1 MRQENMEAK
10 GSHQENIPIAVIGV
24 NHNTAEVKIREKV
37 YFTEKQQ
44 TAIIKY
50 LSEKYNARSV
60 VVLST
65 CNRTEIYLC
74 GRKALKFIGEI
85 CCWLDTAIREKIFC
99 NEDVVYILEREDAI
113 RHFFQVISSL
123 DSQIIGEPQIT
134 GQVKEAYEKS
144 HLLNRTDALINKLYN
159 FGMKAEKEVRSKTY
173 LTEGAV
179 SVSFA
184 GVELA
189 RKIFGNLRKTTALL
203 LGAGDISE
211 LAALHFSKGEVSQI
225 LFVNR
230 TFEKAKCLATK
241 FQGEP
246 LHWKELEQALH
257 QAQIVITATSSNQFI
272 IDRQLLEKVAKKR
285 DYKPIFLIDLAVPRN
300 VDPDVTVID
309 GVFLYNIDDLQ
320 EIVDK
325 NIERRRTEIPKAEK
339 IINRHVA
346 EYIEWYRTLPVI
358 QAITQLNQHF
368 EEIRLQEFER
378 LKNRFP
384 ESSQAEAEYL
394 SKSLMKKFLHHHIV
408 TLREC
413 NKDPQRQK
421 QHIDLVGEIYR
432 LNGSESKNDKKH

>member
-1 MRQENMEAK
+1 MSQQSMKAK
-10 GSHQENIPIAVIGV
+10 DSHQENIPIAVIGL
-24 NHNTAEVKIREKV
+24 NHNTADVKIREKV
-37 YFTEKQQ
+37 HFNEKQQ

-50 LSEKYNARSV
+50 ISEKYNARSV

-74 GRKALKFIGEI
+74 GRKALKFITEI
-85 CCWLDTAIREKIFC
+85 CCWLDTAVKEKIFS
-99 NEDVVYILEREDAI
+99 NENIVYILEREDAI
-113 RHFFQVISSL
+113 LHFFWVISSL
-123 DSQIIGEPQIT
+123 NSQIIGEPQIT

-144 HLLNRTDALINKLYN
+144 HLLHHTDALINKMYN

-173 LTEGAV
+173 LTDGAV
-179 SVSFA
+179 SISFA

-189 RKIFGNLRKTTALL
+189 RKIFGNLKKTTVLL

-211 LAALHFSKGEVSQI
+211 LAALHFSKGEVSKI
-225 LFVNR
+225 LVINR
-230 TFEKAKCLATK
+230 TFKKAQHLADK

-246 LHWKELEQALH
+246 MHWKDLGQALH
-257 QAQIVITATSSNQFI
+257 QAQIVITATSSKQFI
-272 IDRQLLEKVAKKR
+272 IDRQLLERAAKKR

-300 VDPDVTVID
+300 VNPDVTDID

-325 NIERRRTEIPKAEK
+325 NIERRETEIPKAEK
-339 IINRHVA
+339 IIKKHMA
-346 EYIEWYRTLPVI
+346 EYITWYKTLPAI

-368 EEIRLQEFER
+368 EKIRLQEFER

-408 TLREC
+408 TLRDC

-432 LNGSESKNDKKH
+432 LNGSESKNDKKN

>member
-1 MRQENMEAK
+1 MKARD
-10 GSHQENIPIAVIGV
+10 SHQENIPIAVIGV
-24 NHNTAEVKIREKV
+24 NHNTANVKIREKV
-37 YFTEKQQ
+37 YFNEGQQ
-44 TAIIKY
+44 TTIIKY

-60 VVLST
+60 IVLST

-85 CCWLDTAIREKIFC
+85 CCWLDTTVNEKIFC
-99 NEDVVYILEREDAI
+99 NDNIVYILEREDAI
-113 RHFFQVISSL
+113 RHFFHVISSL

-134 GQVKEAYEKS
+134 GQVKDAYEKS
-144 HLLNRTDALINKLYN
+144 RLLNRTDALINKLYN

-173 LTEGAV
+173 LTDGAV
-179 SVSFA
+179 SISFA

-189 RKIFGNLRKTTALL
+189 RKIFGNLHKTTALL

-211 LAALHFSKGEVSQI
+211 LAALHFSKGEVSKI
-225 LFVNR
+225 LVINR
-230 TFEKAKCLATK
+230 TFEKAQHLAAK
-241 FQGEP
+241 FQGVP
-246 LHWKELEQALH
+246 MRWKEVEQALH
-257 QAQIVITATSSNQFI
+257 QVQIVISATSSNQFI
-272 IDRQLLEKVAKKR
+272 LDRQILERVVKKR
-285 DYKPIFLIDLAVPRN
+285 DYKSIFLIDLAVPRN
-300 VDPDVTVID
+300 VDPAVTDID

-320 EIVDK
+320 EIVNK
-325 NIERRRTEIPKAEK
+325 NIERRKAEIPKAEK
-339 IINRHVA
+339 IINKHVA
-346 EYIEWYRTLPVI
+346 EYITWYKTLPAI

-368 EEIRLQEFER
+368 EKIRLQEFER

-432 LNGSESKNDKKH
+432 LNGSESKNDKKN